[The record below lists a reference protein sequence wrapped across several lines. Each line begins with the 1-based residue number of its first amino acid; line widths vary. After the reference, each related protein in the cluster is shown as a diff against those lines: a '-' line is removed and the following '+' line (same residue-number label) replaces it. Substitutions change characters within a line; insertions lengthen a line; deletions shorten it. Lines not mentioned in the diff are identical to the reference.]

1 MHQTHT
7 PPPAGPVPQ
16 YPIDQALAAMP
27 SSAGPPCTEAYL
39 FGEMACAC
47 PDDAPP
53 FDWLAMLHELWC
65 WLKSP
70 SFF

>member
-7 PPPAGPVPQ
+7 PAPAGPVPQ
-16 YPIDQALAAMP
+16 YPIDEAVAAMP
-27 SSAGPPCTEAYL
+27 SSDGVPCTEAYL
-39 FGEMACAC
+39 FGEMACTTGAE
-47 PDDAPP
+47 PP
-53 FDWLAMLHELWC
+53 PIDWAAMRRAVWA